1 MISRLAALA
10 LLLGALALLAVA
22 VVIGA
27 GETED
32 SDG

>member
-1 MISRLAALA
+1 VLSRNQE
-10 LLLGALALLAVA
+10 

-32 SDG
+32 SKEGLVLIVKALPVG

>member
-10 LLLGALALLAVA
+10 LLLGALALLAV
-22 VVIGA
+22 VWVIGA